1 MQAIISPAPGRRSD
15 AIYRLR
21 CRSGWLFATMV
32 TVLVVYAGL
41 DIERILEVLVVS
53 PRAHMERREV

>member
-1 MQAIISPAPGRRSD
+1 MSN
-15 AIYRLR
+15 
-21 CRSGWLFATMV
+21 GWLFATMV